1 MKNEVLPIVKRNAL
15 ESRFASFQQSSY
27 FVNRSFVEEMIK
39 NGFRF
44 NPQSHGHNNIVET
57 IQCTW
62 CGAICGPFHE
72 PVNILAEHNLAHAQ
86 GHPKVSCPF
95 LKL

>member
-1 MKNEVLPIVKRNAL
+1 MLPIVKRNAL

-27 FVNRSFVEEMIK
+27 FSNRSFVEEMVN

-44 NPQSHGHNNIVET
+44 HPQHHGHNIVEM

-62 CGAICGPFHE
+62 CGTLCGPFCA
-72 PVNILAEHNLAHAQ
+72 PVNILAEHSVAHAQ
-86 GHPKVSCPF
+86 DHTKVSCPF
-95 LKL
+95 LKPA